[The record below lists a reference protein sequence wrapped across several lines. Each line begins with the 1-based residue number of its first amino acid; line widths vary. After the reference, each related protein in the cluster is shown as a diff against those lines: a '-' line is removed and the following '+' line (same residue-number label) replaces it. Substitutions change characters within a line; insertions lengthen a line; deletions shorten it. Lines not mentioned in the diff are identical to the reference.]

1 MSTARTLPHSLDAE
15 ESLLSAVLLD
25 GSDMLG
31 KAIGCGVTPASFYD
45 PKNAAVFD
53 CLLSLHAEQKP
64 MTVDVVAEELRRTK
78 QLDRVGGWAY
88 LAQVSQKVPTT
99 AEAQFFINRVV
110 EQATL
115 RAVITNGQRLVEECF
130 AFSGDMK
137 PIRDQA
143 ERTGNA
149 LSCQSEARSWAL
161 AVREAESITRE
172 RMKPIN
178 ERNTASVELSW
189 GLSDFDRL
197 FQPMELGELVV
208 IGGYTSS
215 GKSSLLREIAWAVAR
230 AGQPAMIN
238 TLEVRDSEEAVN
250 LAAHIAQMRS
260 RARLHDLHPK
270 EQADLLRAFETM
282 NVPHFSVCHQDSSI
296 PAICARARA
305 FKRKHGLRFL
315 GIDYLQILED
325 VKRLRP
331 GERPDFAIGVV
342 TSELKRFAT
351 QEETTVCLLSG
362 FNRNYVRDGNR
373 DPVLSDLDG
382 SSNIEKDASRVLLIH
397 VPTEYTLGGAKL
409 TQSLTADASDQP
421 TFFVKVIQAK
431 GRNQGTGCIAMM
443 FHRET
448 KTFRQISRP

>member
-31 KAIGCGVTPASFYD
+31 KAICAGVTPASFYD
-45 PKNAAVFD
+45 PKNAVVFD

-64 MTVDVVAEELRRTK
+64 ITVDVVAEELRRTK
-78 QLDRVGGWAY
+78 ELDRVGGWAY

-130 AFSGDMK
+130 AFTGDMK

-143 ERTGNA
+143 ERTSNA

-178 ERNTASVELSW
+178 ERNTGSVELSW

-197 FQPMELGELVV
+197 FQPMESGELIV

-270 EQADLLRAFETM
+270 DQADLLRAFETM

-296 PAICARARA
+296 AAICARARA

-342 TSELKRFAT
+342 TSEMKRFAT

-448 KTFRQISRP
+448 KTFRQISR